1 MPHLWK
7 RLVTYLSHLFVIE
20 KLTFQ
25 NSNKVILTCETSF
38 HTKSGMIYTFK
49 IDNFS
54 PSLIFVEIRCSSNL
68 FTGLTSCYSHMIA
81 QNRFTIG
88 RHLSQNSDFLS
99 FQEIFE
105 RTQSLFCIR
114 I

>member
-7 RLVTYLSHLFVIE
+7 RLGTYLSHLFVIE

-25 NSNKVILTCETSF
+25 KLTTSNKVILTCETSF

-49 IDNFS
+49 NDNFS
-54 PSLIFVEIRCSSNL
+54 PSIIYKDSSNL
-68 FTGLTSCYSHMIA
+68 FTSLTSCYSHMIA

-88 RHLSQNSDFLS
+88 RHLSQNSDFFC

-105 RTQSLFCIR
+105 RTRSLFCIR